1 MRSKIQRIS
10 GQPDMKMT
18 IYTDITSDIRKSE
31 LAGTVKIITERAVS
45 TSGSRGDQVTAAIPQ
60 SPW

>member
-18 IYTDITSDIRKSE
+18 IYTDIKSDICKSE
-31 LAGTVKIITERAVS
+31 LAGTVKIITEREVS
-45 TSGSRGDQVTAAIPQ
+45 TSGSRRGKVTAAIPQ
-60 SPW
+60 PPE